1 MFENSAY
8 IILNMAVK
16 LSTNDEH
23 LISAANMRVTWTD
36 LLYLLLKFQSLEVG
50 VAVLARTPPKFE
62 RLRPSFVE
70 PDVSRLL
77 SLIDLLLRRISGFS
91 PKKALILDQPVVKL
105 IQSFELIVTSSKK
118 EKRGEKGKNEMDLF
132 QLKIKENIKFFFQ
145 HQFNVSNIL
154 FLS

>member
-8 IILNMAVK
+8 IILNIAVQ
-16 LSTNDEH
+16 LSTNNEH
-23 LISAANMRVTWTD
+23 LISTANKRVTRTD

-50 VAVLARTPPKFE
+50 VTELARTPPKFE

-77 SLIDLLLRRISGFS
+77 SLIDLLLRWISRFS

-118 EKRGEKGKNEMDLF
+118 KREGKRGKMKW
-132 QLKIKENIKFFFQ
+132 IC
-145 HQFNVSNIL
+145 FN
-154 FLS
+154 